1 MSALPPKADLVQ
13 REHNIRFVPKVD
25 IPGALTAV
33 QKLLRTIAPQQN
45 WPTPLGEMARGDR
58 ATNRHGKTEASN
70 ADFAMHSRHAE
81 VSSG

>member
-1 MSALPPKADLVQ
+1 MSALPPKADIGTQPLNV
-13 REHNIRFVPKVD
+13 RFVPKAD

-33 QKLLRTIAPQQN
+33 QKLLRTIEPQQN
-45 WPTPLGEMARGDR
+45 WPTPLGEMARGYR
-58 ATNRHGKTEASN
+58 ATNRQGQTEASN